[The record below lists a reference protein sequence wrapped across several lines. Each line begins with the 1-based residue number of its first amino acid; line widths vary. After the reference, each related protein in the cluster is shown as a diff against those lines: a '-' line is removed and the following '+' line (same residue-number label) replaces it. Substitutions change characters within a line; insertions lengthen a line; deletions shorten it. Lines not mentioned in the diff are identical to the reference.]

1 MTGKVFE
8 DSINIYQDQAK
19 VLFDYYKKAAEKIV
33 AEEKSV
39 EQSIDDLNVQK
50 LDAEKKKKLFKILMI
65 VFFILGV
72 VGGLIF
78 LILFKKKE
86 KTLEH
91 LNAEIA
97 VQKEAFQN
105 IRRDYAVD
113 KIGVVYV
120 PVATQV
126 PFEGKSFLVDHT
138 RKVEETNFQLTVLH
152 KPDEFSETLENLQQ
166 SMEAMPIVE
175 NNELPEKVD
184 TSNYSTS
191 VQNVTLH
198 DYVGN
203 IDRQVRNISYLL
215 SDSEKVSV
223 SLPVIKPDSKEDKFV
238 EEYAT
243 QDTGDKPVVHVF
255 NISDF
260 DSKFSNFASL
270 NAMKNQIKNSG
281 ENDNSEYM
289 KKLMVQLAE
298 TVQLLTTTKSSGSSK
313 LVNYSNSIFENV
325 LKASYNHYSPTL
337 EAEEIERIRT
347 ANFDYQSSVNDYKP
361 FSLKQGSRVKFDLIS
376 NNWIAE
382 DGSRTAMPFGMHQVD
397 EEILMPV
404 IQNLMEENRIERL
417 KIYNNI
423 EDQKRNYLE
432 KWTSETGAYFR
443 DNRKTADELI
453 SHMREAFADYTSS
466 STTYKSLMKTQE
478 MLDSQGVDASAKVV
492 AEDAQDEIIAG
503 FEAQAMQCSIQQEQ
517 FADFMDRIQD
527 DINDSKERFGHVEFY
542 EASLRDSESHNM
554 AISMNN
560 IQELEPR
567 KKMLLGVGPYFAHNA
582 VVPPLP
588 NTQPEMVQDLDINL
602 VQQVAVNLAN
612 LSEAQN
618 VKQEISAE
626 ERQTES
632 EPTEETAS
640 AQNEKVESEHE
651 SAFESEEDVDEDAE
665 DYEEYTD
672 DDEEYAE
679 DDEDDETKGDD

>member
-8 DSINIYQDQAK
+8 DSINIYQDQAR

-33 AEEKSV
+33 AEEKAI
-39 EQSIDDLNVQK
+39 ERNIADLTAQK
-50 LDAEKKKKLFKILMI
+50 NEAEKKKKLFKILMI
-65 VFFILGV
+65 VFLILGIV
-72 VGGLIF
+72 IGLIF
-78 LILFKKKE
+78 LILLKKKGKIIE
-86 KTLEH
+86 Q
-91 LNAEIA
+91 LNAEISE
-97 VQKEAFQN
+97 QNEKFKN
-105 IRRDYAVD
+105 IRRDYAVN

-138 RKVEETNFQLTVLH
+138 RKVDETNFQLTVLH
-152 KPDEFSETLENLQQ
+152 KPDEFSETLEKLQRG
-166 SMEAMPIVE
+166 METMPIVE
-175 NNELPEKVD
+175 NNEMPEKID

-215 SDSEKVSV
+215 NDSEKVSV
-223 SLPVIKPDSKEDKFV
+223 SLPVIKPESEEEKFIQ
-238 EEYAT
+238 EYAT
-243 QDTGDKPVVHVF
+243 QDTGDKPIVNVF
-255 NISDF
+255 DISDF
-260 DSKFSNFASL
+260 DSKFSSFASL

-281 ENDNSEYM
+281 DNDNSEYM

-313 LVNYSNSIFENV
+313 LINYTNSIFQNV
-325 LKASYNHYSPTL
+325 LKSSYNHYSPAL

-361 FSLKQGSRVKFDLIS
+361 FSLKQGSRVRYDLIS
-376 NNWIAE
+376 NNWVAE

-397 EEILMPV
+397 EEVLMPV

-423 EDQKRNYLE
+423 EDQKCNYLE

-443 DNRKTADELI
+443 DNRKTADDLI
-453 SHMREAFADYTSS
+453 SHMRESFADYSS
-466 STTYKSLMKTQE
+466 SATTYKSLMKTQE
-478 MLDSQGVDASAKVV
+478 MLDSQGAGASAKVT
-492 AEDAQDEIIAG
+492 AEDAQDEMIAG
-503 FEAQAMQCSIQQEQ
+503 FEAQAMECSRQQEQ

-542 EASLRDSESHNM
+542 EASLRDSESHM
-554 AISMNN
+554 TAVSMNS
-560 IQELEPR
+560 IQDLEPR
-567 KKMLLGVGPYFAHNA
+567 KKQLLGVGPYFAHNA

-602 VQQVAVNLAN
+602 TQQVTGNLAS
-612 LSEAQN
+612 LA
-618 VKQEISAE
+618 
-626 ERQTES
+626 
-632 EPTEETAS
+632 ETA
-640 AQNEKVESEHE
+640 AAEQEKTAAAEQEEPAKAEKDNLNADENNDEESIE
-651 SAFESEEDVDEDAE
+651 DEDNSSNE
-665 DYEEYTD
+665 VNID
-672 DDEEYAE
+672 
-679 DDEDDETKGDD
+679 DDEDDSDDDDETKEEE